1 MRLRSHWLVEAD
13 MWYEVQ
19 CIISQEIITGINVV
33 TDGLRVMV
41 TNEALAL
48 QLHSL

>member
-1 MRLRSHWLVEAD
+1 MPYEAQ
-13 MWYEVQ
+13 Y
-19 CIISQEIITGINVV
+19 IISQAVTTGIKIV
-33 TDGLRVMV
+33 TDGIRVMV